1 MLSAR
6 CITLPM
12 VTTEMSYFFLS
23 KLITQNY
30 SQQLNKF
37 NRSSSFFF
45 SFLSTPN
52 FSLIDES
59 IIADTPCYKL
69 LLDSSNILAKQS
81 KQPKASKQ
89 TVPLG
94 NDPKCTPEDKIKL
107 LQNFHFQYQP

>member
-45 SFLSTPN
+45 SFLGKNNTEGETSVLWIFHLQQFNHNYEYSQMNWYAT
-52 FSLIDES
+52 
-59 IIADTPCYKL
+59 
-69 LLDSSNILAKQS
+69 
-81 KQPKASKQ
+81 
-89 TVPLG
+89 TVPVYYMMTILYQAL
-94 NDPKCTPEDKIKL
+94 PVYQ
-107 LQNFHFQYQP
+107 LQILCS